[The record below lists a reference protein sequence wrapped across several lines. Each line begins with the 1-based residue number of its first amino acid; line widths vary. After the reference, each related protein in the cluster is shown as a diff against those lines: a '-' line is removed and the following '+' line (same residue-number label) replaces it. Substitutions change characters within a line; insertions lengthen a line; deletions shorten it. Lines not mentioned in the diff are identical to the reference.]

1 MINCCWFLIG
11 TITLNYALKKKKKEE
26 EEEEEEEEEHKS
38 MKKKLKKERVNE
50 VMNSTYWINHK
61 KIL

>member
-1 MINCCWFLIG
+1 MLIFNWDNQFKLC
-11 TITLNYALKKKKKEE
+11 IKKKKKEE

-50 VMNSTYWINHK
+50 VMNSTYWIDHK

>member
-1 MINCCWFLIG
+1 MLIFNWDNHFKLC
-11 TITLNYALKKKKKEE
+11 IKKKKKEE

>member
-1 MINCCWFLIG
+1 MLIFNWDNHFKLC
-11 TITLNYALKKKKKEE
+11 IKKKKKKE